1 MFLAGMLFVSGSLV
15 SCGENS
21 EDTDKVNTL
30 KVLPSEAIA
39 FKASGN
45 ADVALTVTTDA
56 ETWKVSNPDWVI
68 ATQDGNK
75 LIVNVKDNTTGGS
88 RAGVLKFSA
97 GNAPAV
103 SIAVSQEIPVEGDD
117 NVLSVEPSSA
127 ISFKAEGNTAV
138 VLTVA
143 TDAASWT
150 FEVPEWVT
158 ASKSGDKL
166 TLNAKD
172 NDTNG
177 SRAGRLTVSAGT
189 AKPVV
194 VNISQKSAGDE
205 PDPEKV
211 AASMADKSSLVNVDL
226 QIENTDPMSSA
237 ITVTLAEAAAAAAN
251 VEIFYDE
258 AYLAEYNFINKATC
272 ELFPKS
278 LLSIANDGAV
288 TIAASQTVSGEVT
301 VTFTVD
307 SEEILY
313 NVSYL
318 VPLCV
323 KAVSENVTIADE
335 GNRVNYILKRKNK
348 KEVKNVLYF
357 EVNDVN
363 PLNAL
368 EYKLADGSMFF
379 DAVILFAANI
389 NYNDAED
396 LVYLNNNP
404 NVQALLDETDVYLQP
419 LREKGIKVYLG
430 LLGNHDAAGLCQL
443 SEWGAKEWS
452 KEVALAVKQ
461 YKLDGVNLDDEYSSS
476 PISGNKWFDS
486 YSTMAGSRLCY
497 ELKQAMKTAVSWETE
512 VSVFKYGALG
522 TVNAYNGHKPGEFVD
537 FWVANYGG
545 STNPLDG
552 MTMKNCSGASVEL
565 SRGGSMSESGART
578 IKQAGYGWFM
588 WFSLNPVKNMEAS
601 LYSLQNAARGLY
613 DQELLE
619 PTGIYKKIGEGEY
632 DPKRYTR

>member
-1 MFLAGMLFVSGSLV
+1 MFLTGMLFISGSFV
-15 SCGENS
+15 SCESS

-45 ADVALTVTTDA
+45 ADVVLTVTTDV
-56 ETWKVSNPDWVI
+56 ESWKVSNPDWVI
-68 ATQDGNK
+68 ATQEGNK
-75 LIVNVKDNTTGGS
+75 LTVNVKDNTTGGS

-103 SIAVSQEIPVEGDD
+103 SIAVTQDIPAEGDD
-117 NVLSVEPSSA
+117 NVLSVTPSTA
-127 ISFKAEGNTAV
+127 ISFLAAGNTAV

-150 FEVPEWVT
+150 HEVPEWVT
-158 ASKSGDKL
+158 ATKSGDQL
-166 TLNAKD
+166 TLNATD

-177 SRAGRLTVSAGT
+177 TRAGRLTVSAGT

-194 VNISQKSAGDE
+194 INISQKSAGEEPE
-205 PDPEKV
+205 PDKIAV
-211 AASMADKSSLVNVDL
+211 SMADKSSLVNVDL

-237 ITVTLAEAAAAAAN
+237 ITVTLAKAAAAAAN

-307 SEEILY
+307 SEELLY

-389 NYNDAED
+389 NYNDTED
-396 LVYLNNNP
+396 VVYLNNNP
-404 NVQALLDETDVYLQP
+404 NVQALLDETDIYLQP

-443 SEWGAKEWS
+443 SEWGAQQWS
-452 KEVALAVKQ
+452 KEVALAVKE
-461 YKLDGVNLDDEYSSS
+461 YKLDGVNLDDEYSGS

-512 VSVFKYGALG
+512 VSVFRYGGLG

-552 MTMKNCSGASVEL
+552 MTMKNCSGASIEL
-565 SRGGSMSESGART
+565 SRGGYMSEEKARSV
-578 IKQAGYGWFM
+578 KEAGYGWSM
-588 WFSLNPVKNMEAS
+588 WFSLNPVINMDGS
-601 LYSLQNAARGLY
+601 LSSLQNAARGMY
-613 DQELLE
+613 DQELLK
-619 PTGIYKKIGEGEY
+619 PTGIYKKIGEGVY
-632 DPKRYTR
+632 DPKRYEL